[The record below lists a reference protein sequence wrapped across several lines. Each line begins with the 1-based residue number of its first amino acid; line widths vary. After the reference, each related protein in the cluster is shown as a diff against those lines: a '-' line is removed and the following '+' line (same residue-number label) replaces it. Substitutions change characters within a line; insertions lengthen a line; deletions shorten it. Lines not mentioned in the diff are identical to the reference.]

1 MSLLSTRSG
10 EKRQA
15 QLNRDDW
22 IEAALDMLLREGV
35 HCVQVTTLAKAIGVT
50 RGSFYWHFETRDQLL
65 DALLAEWRAR
75 NTDVIVK
82 TLAHTASIEAGILD
96 LFSIWSDHRQFDP
109 ELDKAI
115 RDWSGSSLQVRELLQ
130 QEDSNRVEAI
140 AEFFSRFDYTPDEA
154 FIRARILY
162 FTQLSYYSLNIREPD
177 EQRLGYLE
185 EYFKCFTGREID
197 PSMKNEFTARFIE
210 MQKGENP

>member
-1 MSLLSTRSG
+1 MSLLSTRSD
-10 EKRQA
+10 EKKQA

-22 IEAALDMLLREGV
+22 IEAALNLLLKEGIYS
-35 HCVQVTTLAKAIGVT
+35 VQVTTLAKALGVT

-65 DALLAEWRAR
+65 DSLIAEWRAR
-75 NTDVIVK
+75 NTQVIVK
-82 TLAHTASIEAGILD
+82 AVAESESLEAGILD

-115 RDWSGSSLQVRELLQ
+115 RNWSNSSPQVWELLQ
-130 QEDSNRVEAI
+130 QEDESRVDAI
-140 AEFFSRFDYTPDEA
+140 AGFFSRFDYTPNEA

-162 FTQLSYYSLNIREPD
+162 FTQLSYYSLNIRERD
-177 EQRLGYLE
+177 EKRLGYLG

-197 PSMKNEFTARFIE
+197 PSMKNEFMARFMA
-210 MQKGENP
+210 MQEGESS